1 MGACLAHKER
11 LHFSHRADSYR
22 LLHSHHD
29 SPDALSACL
38 PGHMGL
44 YLSEPVREV
53 HHTRLGGGEVEVGGA
68 HVQGWRLDQED
79 SVALCHL
86 DTKHTMAAVF
96 DGHGGREVRA
106 SGCAPVALTRHA
118 LWDIRASSQPS
129 HRPMLCAPRPPW
141 RATGCSVLR
150 SSHGGG
156 GAQCAR
162 LRGRRFQVGA
172 EDSFCR
178 CRRGALLP
186 RRP

>member
-53 HHTRLGGGEVEVGGA
+53 HHTSLGGGEVEVGGA

-118 LWDIRASSQPS
+118 LWDIPCIIAALTPPHAVCTTSTLARHRLLSTALVTWRRRCAVRQATRAEISG
-129 HRPMLCAPRPPW
+129 W
-141 RATGCSVLR
+141 R
-150 SSHGGG
+150 
-156 GAQCAR
+156 
-162 LRGRRFQVGA
+162 
-172 EDSFCR
+172 
-178 CRRGALLP
+178 
-186 RRP
+186 